1 MFNFRDVLERA
12 EAIAKQIGGG
22 LATAGREAIEE
33 FVKALICR
41 LFDGVATEGLP
52 VDWEQ
57 DLRDRL
63 PDWAKA
69 LPIDKLD
76 ELAGALAGFSRD
88 FLLAQA
94 DRINPAD

>member
-1 MFNFRDVLERA
+1 MFNFKHVLDKA
-12 EAIAKQIGGG
+12 VTVAKQIGGG
-22 LATAGREAIEE
+22 LETAGREAVEE

-41 LFDGVATEGLP
+41 LFDGVAAEGLP
-52 VDWEQ
+52 ADWEQ

-63 PDWAKA
+63 PDWAKT